1 METTASSKPVQ
12 RLHPTRLLS
21 THDPN
26 LDLQIDALTNAGC
39 KKTFHERT
47 SGSRSERPEF
57 SKARV
62 TLREGDKIVV
72 RKLDR
77 LGRSAKNLVDLVGEL
92 HKQGSSSIASPMRST
107 TYSVIRFPKRPLI
120 E

>member
-1 METTASSKPVQ
+1 
-12 RLHPTRLLS
+12 
-21 THDPN
+21 
-26 LDLQIDALTNAGC
+26 LQIDALTNAGC

-77 LGRSAKNLVDLVGEL
+77 LGRSAKNLVGEL
-92 HKQGSSSIASPMRST
+92 HKQGSSSIASPM
-107 TYSVIRFPKRPLI
+107 
-120 E
+120 